1 MIHELSNAKGE
12 IMRLTPPKR
21 VVFYLSV
28 LFAAA
33 GLLGFFVDVPFL
45 TSNAFFLLA
54 VGYILLFLGNTV
66 KGF

>member
-1 MIHELSNAKGE
+1 
-12 IMRLTPPKR
+12 MRLTPPKR

-33 GLLGFFVDVPFL
+33 GLIGYFVDLTFL
-45 TSNAFFLLA
+45 SSNAFFLLA
-54 VGYILLFLGNTV
+54 VGYILLFLGNAV